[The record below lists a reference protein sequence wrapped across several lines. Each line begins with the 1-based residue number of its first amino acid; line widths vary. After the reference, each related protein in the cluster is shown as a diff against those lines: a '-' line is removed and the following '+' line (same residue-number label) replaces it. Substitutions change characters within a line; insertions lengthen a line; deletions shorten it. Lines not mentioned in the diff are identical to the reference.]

1 LYCIFLYYV
10 AQKSIY
16 DMAIQAIRRNIGDKW
31 PDLARGLGF
40 DETDIDAIRVGPDRD
55 NLHGQIFRMIRQWE
69 QRQEKGKG
77 SVYGLLQGL
86 RVAVSNTGAPNLKE
100 IRDRI
105 FTDILVVYIL
115 KDPDVCGCWHKVAG
129 VVGFSSDVKRE
140 CTLTDLT
147 DKRKQA
153 EEFLRRWCARDGW
166 KVVDNLPMTLEKAG
180 FEKAA
185 AKVQDGVF
193 GSVATGSPEIQQEP
207 TLGIDNTL
215 EVGDAVVVTFSGIKL
230 YGTLKWIGSLPGQD
244 NMAGMEMEEKY
255 ELLRDSQALCDGKKD
270 GMQYFTCDGDLGAF
284 FSLDFVSKDDRF
296 SSPDSGGVGQ
306 QSLALASLNLRDDPP
321 KLLLERSTSVPNPST
336 STTPFTPPPNPST
349 LSSNIHTLHN
359 PVQETSPQSI
369 ATSLVQPPQETSPPS
384 LSRLLSQPQQET
396 SPPSINLQGTSA
408 ELDAPYRQ
416 TKSTPDTQTFPPQP
430 MQQASST
437 AIGSTPIS
445 RPPYSGERHPPTKQS
460 DEHSIQPLCELGDQR
475 IYCLRFAGD
484 VVGLLIGK
492 GGANIRMV
500 QEETNA
506 KVQVLKS
513 KESSITEDAKV
524 VVAGTEEQCL
534 KAIRSMIETVKHK
547 RQRLHSYTETLE
559 LSDAEAGRVIGLD
572 GVTLRSIETFSGAKL
587 IIDRRPSGFEGM
599 FRLGTRTCK
608 IHGSP
613 EEVASA
619 KSLIE
624 RVQRGDDLSGLR
636 MVYFL
641 GQLLQ
646 RMPSGMSVV
655 DRVDDEDQDQLA
667 KLLEGL
673 L

>member
-1 LYCIFLYYV
+1 
-10 AQKSIY
+10 
-16 DMAIQAIRRNIGDKW
+16 M
-31 PDLARGLGF
+31 
-40 DETDIDAIRVGPDRD
+40 
-55 NLHGQIFRMIRQWE
+55 
-69 QRQEKGKG
+69 
-77 SVYGLLQGL
+77 
-86 RVAVSNTGAPNLKE
+86 
-100 IRDRI
+100 
-105 FTDILVVYIL
+105 
-115 KDPDVCGCWHKVAG
+115 
-129 VVGFSSDVKRE
+129 
-140 CTLTDLT
+140 
-147 DKRKQA
+147 
-153 EEFLRRWCARDGW
+153 
-166 KVVDNLPMTLEKAG
+166 
-180 FEKAA
+180 
-185 AKVQDGVF
+185 
-193 GSVATGSPEIQQEP
+193 
-207 TLGIDNTL
+207 
-215 EVGDAVVVTFSGIKL
+215 
-230 YGTLKWIGSLPGQD
+230 
-244 NMAGMEMEEKY
+244 
-255 ELLRDSQALCDGKKD
+255 CDGKKD
-270 GMQYFTCDGDLGAF
+270 GVQYFTCDSDLGAF

-296 SSPDSGGVGQ
+296 LSPDSGGVGQ
-306 QSLALASLNLRDDPP
+306 ESLALASLNLRDDPP
-321 KLLLERSTSVPNPST
+321 NLLLRRSTSVPDPS
-336 STTPFTPPPNPST
+336 SYPSPSTPPPNPST
-349 LSSNIHTLHN
+349 SSSDIHTLHN
-359 PVQETSPQSI
+359 PVQETSPQSM
-369 ATSLVQPPQETSPPS
+369 AASLVQPQQETSPQS

-396 SPPSINLQGTSA
+396 SPPSINLRGTPA
-408 ELDAPYRQ
+408 ELDAPYRR
-416 TKSTPDTQTFPPQP
+416 TKSTPATHNLPPQP

-445 RPPYSGERHPPTKQS
+445 RPPCSGERNPPTKQS

-500 QEETNA
+500 QEESSA

-534 KAIRSMIETVKHK
+534 KAISSMIETVKHK

-587 IIDRRPSGFEGM
+587 IVDRRPSGFEGM

-655 DRVDDEDQDQLA
+655 DQVDDDDQDQLA
-667 KLLEGL
+667 TLLSL